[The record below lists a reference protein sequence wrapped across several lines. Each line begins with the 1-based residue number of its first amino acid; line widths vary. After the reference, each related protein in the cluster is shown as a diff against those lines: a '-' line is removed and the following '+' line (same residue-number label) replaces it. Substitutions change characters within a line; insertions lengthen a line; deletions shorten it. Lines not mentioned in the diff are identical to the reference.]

1 MAVEELMKNSQVS
14 EFEKLDKTSTW
25 YKIQKV
31 TFKDTQWKYISLL
44 SSPQFPV
51 HKASNWIFGASL
63 PRCRF
68 NDFLRHFWK

>member
-31 TFKDTQWKYISLL
+31 TFKDTQ
-44 SSPQFPV
+44 
-51 HKASNWIFGASL
+51 
-63 PRCRF
+63 
-68 NDFLRHFWK
+68 